1 MLIKMN
7 SGRILLALSLPLC
20 FAGAAQAQTP
30 FEIVAQSGTNTVPV
44 ADGSTLTLAAGA
56 VGQSTSMTI
65 TLTYEGTTS
74 AVVSQPTLSSTNG
87 FGIGNSSISSTPLQ
101 FGQAV
106 SFTVTYTPTTAAQ
119 ATNQLT
125 VPFTQSGATSN
136 SAGTVGSLI
145 FILSGT
151 APNMVVAYAL
161 STNGNVNPIASGST
175 ITVPP
180 TVVGLSTTVGM
191 IIANQG
197 SGPGSIQSIKLS
209 GDPSFSLQSLSALLP
224 VQSLA
229 AGSDVTF
236 SVLYAP
242 TQTGT
247 NNGMLT
253 IGLANNQTVTLA
265 LQGTARASLFTYQLV
280 QGTQTTPLT
289 PGQTISF
296 PNTNVGSQSSVT
308 IQVTNANSTTV
319 TDISAAIS
327 PTTVFSING
336 LINPFTLIVGA
347 TTSFNITFAPT
358 QSGAVTAQLQ
368 VGNDSFPL
376 SATAIGTQLVYSY
389 TSGSASTTVA
399 SGGIVSFPP
408 ETVGQSESTTFTIQ
422 NNGTNAAQITS
433 IGVSG
438 TQTTPP
444 TFSVPNPPQLP
455 LSLPAGQNM
464 QFTISFAPQTTG
476 QSTAPLVIN
485 DQQFTLSGFG
495 NAPAAIPSYQF
506 TGSSGAQTPLTQ
518 AAVGLSLA
526 SQYPLALNGKLTLTV
541 NTGSL
546 PADPSVQFSSSGQTV
561 TFTIPQGSTQAVF
574 PSGSNQIGLQTG
586 SVAGTITI
594 TPSFAL
600 ASGLDMT
607 PASPAT
613 LSLSVP
619 SGPVQLTNAVISAE
633 TATTL
638 TLQVTGYATTRDLAT
653 LSFQFTPQTSTNLST
668 SSITVPIGPYAQQ
681 WFSSTQSD
689 SFGGQFTVS
698 VPFTLSNGQTTTTTT
713 TTTSLVSLLQ
723 SVSVTATNS
732 AGTSNAV
739 SVASLTQ

>member
-20 FAGAAQAQTP
+20 FAGAAQAQAP

-44 ADGSTLTLAAGA
+44 ANGSTLTLAANA

-65 TLTYEGTTS
+65 TLTYEGSTS

-101 FGQAV
+101 FGQSV
-106 SFTVTYTPTTAAQ
+106 SFAVTYTPTTAAQ
-119 ATNQLT
+119 ATNQLS

-136 SAGTVGSLI
+136 SAGTIGSLT

-161 STNGNVNPIASGST
+161 STNGNVTPVASGST
-175 ITVPP
+175 ITVPS

-191 IIANQG
+191 VIANQG
-197 SGPGSIQSIKLS
+197 SGPGSIQSIALT
-209 GDPSFSLQSLSALLP
+209 GDPSFSLQSLSTLLP

-247 NNGMLT
+247 NNGTLT
-253 IGLANNQTVTLA
+253 IVLPNQTTTLS
-265 LQGTARASLFTYQLV
+265 LQGKAKVSLFTYQLV

-289 PGQTISF
+289 PGQTITF
-296 PNTNVGSQSSVT
+296 PDTDVGSQNSVT

-319 TDISAAIS
+319 TGISAALS

-368 VGNDSFPL
+368 VGEDTFNL
-376 SATAIGTQLVYSY
+376 SATAIGVQLVYSY
-389 TSGSASTTVA
+389 TSGSASSTVV
-399 SGGIVSFPP
+399 SGGTVSFPP

-422 NNGTNAAQITS
+422 NNGTNAATITS

-444 TFSVPNPPQLP
+444 VFSLPNPPQLP
-455 LSLPAGQNM
+455 LSVPAGQKV
-464 QFTISFAPQTTG
+464 QFTISFAPQNTG
-476 QSTAPLVIN
+476 QSTATLVIN

-506 TGSSGAQTPLTQ
+506 TGASGAQTPLTQ

-526 SQYPLALNGKLTLTV
+526 SPYPLALTGKLTLSV

-546 PADPSVQFSSSGQTV
+546 PTDPSVQFSSGGESV
-561 TFTIPQGSTQAVF
+561 TFTIPQGATQAVF
-574 PSGSNQIGLQTG
+574 PSGGNQIGLQTG
-586 SVAGTITI
+586 SVAGTITV

-600 ASGLDMT
+600 ASGLDVT
-607 PASPAT
+607 PASPPT

-619 SGPVQLTNAVISAE
+619 SGPVQLTIAVVSAE
-633 TATTL
+633 TATSL
-638 TLQVTGYATTRDLAT
+638 TLQVTGYATTRDLSS
-653 LSFQFTPQTSTNLST
+653 LSFQFTA
-668 SSITVPIGPYAQQ
+668 SSGSSTVPVNIGPYAQQ

-689 SFGGQFTVS
+689 SFGGQFLVS
-698 VPFTLSNGQTTTTTT
+698 VPFTLSTGSTS
-713 TTTSLVSLLQ
+713 TTTSLVDLFQ

-739 SVASLTQ
+739 VASLTQ

>member
-30 FEIVAQSGTNTVPV
+30 FEIVAQSGTNTAPV

-65 TLTYEGTTS
+65 TLTYEGSTS

-119 ATNQLT
+119 ATTQLT

-151 APNMVVAYAL
+151 APEMVVAYAL
-161 STNGNVNPIASGST
+161 STNGNVTPVASGST

-180 TVVGLSTTVGM
+180 TVVGSSTTVGM
-191 IIANQG
+191 VIANQG

-209 GDPSFSLQSLSALLP
+209 GDSSFSLQSLSALLP

-229 AGSDVTF
+229 AGSNVSF
-236 SVLYAP
+236 NVLYAP

-247 NNGMLT
+247 NSSTLT
-253 IGLANNQTVTLA
+253 IVLPNQTVTLG
-265 LQGTARASLFTYQLV
+265 LQGTAIVSLFTYQLV
-280 QGTQTTPLT
+280 QGTQTSALA

-308 IQVTNANSTTV
+308 ILMQNN
-319 TDISAAIS
+319 S
-327 PTTVFSING
+327 PTTVTGITAAVSTGTGFSITDQP
-336 LINPFTLIVGA
+336 LSTTLIVGG
-347 TTSFNITFAPT
+347 TNSYTITFAPT
-358 QSGAVTAQLQ
+358 QAGAVTGRFQ
-368 VGNDSFPL
+368 VGNDSFNL
-376 SATAIGTQLVYSY
+376 SGTAIGVQLVYSY
-389 TSGSASTTVA
+389 TSGSASTTVI
-399 SGGIVSFPP
+399 SGGVVSFPP
-408 ETVGQSESTTFTIQ
+408 ETVGQSESTTFTVQ
-422 NNGTNAAQITS
+422 NNGTNTATITS

-438 TQTTPP
+438 AQTTPP
-444 TFSVPNPPQLP
+444 TFSLPNPPQLP
-455 LSLPAGQNM
+455 LSLPVGQNV

-506 TGSSGAQTPLTQ
+506 TGASGAQTPLTQ

-526 SQYPLALNGKLTLTV
+526 SPYSLALTGKLTLTV

-546 PADPSVQFSSSGQTV
+546 PADPSVQFSSGGQSV
-561 TFTIPQGSTQAVF
+561 TFTIPQGATQAVF
-574 PSGSNQIGLQTG
+574 PSGGNQISLQTG
-586 SVAGTITI
+586 SVAGTITV

-600 ASGLDMT
+600 ASGLDVT
-607 PASPAT
+607 PASPPT

-619 SGPVQLTNAVISAE
+619 SGPVQLTSALVSAE
-633 TATTL
+633 TATSL
-638 TLQVTGYATTRDLAT
+638 TLQVSGYATTRDLAT
-653 LSFQFTPQTSTNLST
+653 LSFQFTPQSSTSLSN
-668 SSITVPIGPYAQQ
+668 SSITVNIGPNAQV

-689 SFGGQFTVS
+689 SFGGQFSVS
-698 VPFTLSNGQTTTTTT
+698 VPFTLSNGQTSTSTS
-713 TTTSLVSLLQ
+713 TTSLVSLLQ

-732 AGTSNAV
+732 AGTSNTV
-739 SVASLTQ
+739 GASLIQ

>member
-20 FAGAAQAQTP
+20 FAGAAQAQAP

-44 ADGSTLTLAAGA
+44 ANGSTLTLAANA
-56 VGQSTSMTI
+56 VGQSTSLTI
-65 TLTYEGTTS
+65 TLTYEGSTS

-101 FGQAV
+101 FGQSV
-106 SFTVTYTPTTAAQ
+106 SFAVTYTPTTAAQ
-119 ATNQLT
+119 ATNQLS

-136 SAGTVGSLI
+136 SAGTIGSLT

-161 STNGNVNPIASGST
+161 STNGNVTPVASGST
-175 ITVPP
+175 ITVPS

-191 IIANQG
+191 VIANQG
-197 SGPGSIQSIKLS
+197 SGPGSIQSIALT
-209 GDPSFSLQSLSALLP
+209 GDPSFSLQSLSTLLP

-247 NNGMLT
+247 NNGTLT
-253 IGLANNQTVTLA
+253 IVLPNQTITLS
-265 LQGTARASLFTYQLV
+265 LQGKAKVSLFTYQLV

-289 PGQTISF
+289 PGQTITF
-296 PNTNVGSQSSVT
+296 PDTDVGSQNSVT

-319 TDISAAIS
+319 TGISAALS

-368 VGNDSFPL
+368 VGEDTFNL
-376 SATAIGTQLVYSY
+376 SATAIGVQLVYSY
-389 TSGSASTTVA
+389 TSGSASSTVV
-399 SGGIVSFPP
+399 SGGTVSFPP

-422 NNGTNAAQITS
+422 NNGTNAATITS

-444 TFSVPNPPQLP
+444 VFSLPNPPQLP
-455 LSLPAGQNM
+455 LSVPAGQNV
-464 QFTISFAPQTTG
+464 QFTIFFAPQTTG

-506 TGSSGAQTPLTQ
+506 TGASGAQTPLTQ

-526 SQYPLALNGKLTLTV
+526 SPYPLALTGKLTLSV

-546 PADPSVQFSSSGQTV
+546 PTDPSVQFSSGGESV
-561 TFTIPQGSTQAVF
+561 TFTIPQGATQAVF
-574 PSGSNQIGLQTG
+574 PSGGNQIGLQTG
-586 SVAGTITI
+586 SVAGTITV

-600 ASGLDMT
+600 ASGLDVT
-607 PASPAT
+607 PASPPT

-619 SGPVQLTNAVISAE
+619 SGPVQLTIAVVSAE
-633 TATTL
+633 TATSL
-638 TLQVTGYATTRDLAT
+638 TLQVTGYATTRDLSS
-653 LSFQFTPQTSTNLST
+653 LSFQFTA
-668 SSITVPIGPYAQQ
+668 SSGSSTVPVNIGPYAQQ

-689 SFGGQFTVS
+689 SFGGQFLVS
-698 VPFTLSNGQTTTTTT
+698 VPFTLSTGSTS
-713 TTTSLVSLLQ
+713 TTTSLVDLFQ

-739 SVASLTQ
+739 VASLTQ

>member
-20 FAGAAQAQTP
+20 FAGAAQAQAP

-44 ADGSTLTLAAGA
+44 ANGSTLTLAANA

-65 TLTYEGTTS
+65 TLTYEGSTS

-101 FGQAV
+101 FGQSV
-106 SFTVTYTPTTAAQ
+106 SFAVTYTPTTAAQ
-119 ATNQLT
+119 ATNQLS

-136 SAGTVGSLI
+136 SAGTIGSLT

-161 STNGNVNPIASGST
+161 STNGNVTPVASGST
-175 ITVPP
+175 ITVPS

-191 IIANQG
+191 VIANQG
-197 SGPGSIQSIKLS
+197 SGPGSIQSIALT
-209 GDPSFSLQSLSALLP
+209 GDPSFSLQSLSTLLP

-247 NNGMLT
+247 NNGTLT
-253 IGLANNQTVTLA
+253 IVLPNQTITLS
-265 LQGTARASLFTYQLV
+265 LQGKAKVSLFTYQLV

-289 PGQTISF
+289 PGQTITF
-296 PNTNVGSQSSVT
+296 PDTDVGSQNSVT

-319 TDISAAIS
+319 TGISAALS

-368 VGNDSFPL
+368 VGEDTFNL
-376 SATAIGTQLVYSY
+376 SATAIGVQLVYSY
-389 TSGSASTTVA
+389 TSGSASSTVV
-399 SGGIVSFPP
+399 SGGTVSFPP

-422 NNGTNAAQITS
+422 NNGTNAATITS

-444 TFSVPNPPQLP
+444 VFSLPNPPQLP
-455 LSLPAGQNM
+455 LSVPAGQKV
-464 QFTISFAPQTTG
+464 QFTISFAPQNTG
-476 QSTAPLVIN
+476 QSTATLVIN

-506 TGSSGAQTPLTQ
+506 TGASGAQTPLTQ

-526 SQYPLALNGKLTLTV
+526 SPYPLALTGKLTLSV

-546 PADPSVQFSSSGQTV
+546 PTDPSVQFSSGGESV
-561 TFTIPQGSTQAVF
+561 TFTIPQGATQAVF
-574 PSGSNQIGLQTG
+574 PSGGNQISLQTG
-586 SVAGTITI
+586 SVAGTITV

-600 ASGLDMT
+600 ASGLDVT
-607 PASPAT
+607 PASPPT

-619 SGPVQLTNAVISAE
+619 SGPVQLTIAVVSAE
-633 TATTL
+633 TATSL
-638 TLQVTGYATTRDLAT
+638 TLQVTGYATTRDLSS
-653 LSFQFTPQTSTNLST
+653 LSFQFTA
-668 SSITVPIGPYAQQ
+668 SSGSSTVPVNIGPYAQQ

-689 SFGGQFTVS
+689 SFGGQFLVS
-698 VPFTLSNGQTTTTTT
+698 VPFTLSTGSTS
-713 TTTSLVSLLQ
+713 TTTSLVDLFQ

-739 SVASLTQ
+739 VASLTQ